1 MSAFRVL
8 DNDIKLTRNLDPYLL
23 QLLRKL
29 KLFKVVLL
37 KVNSNFNLP
46 SFKAHSQRSFY
57 LGFLT
62 YTCLSRS
69 KIFVKVIKSGMH
81 CKRS

>member
-29 KLFKVVLL
+29 KLFKVVFL
-37 KVNSNFNLP
+37 KVNSKL
-46 SFKAHSQRSFY
+46 
-57 LGFLT
+57 
-62 YTCLSRS
+62 
-69 KIFVKVIKSGMH
+69 
-81 CKRS
+81 